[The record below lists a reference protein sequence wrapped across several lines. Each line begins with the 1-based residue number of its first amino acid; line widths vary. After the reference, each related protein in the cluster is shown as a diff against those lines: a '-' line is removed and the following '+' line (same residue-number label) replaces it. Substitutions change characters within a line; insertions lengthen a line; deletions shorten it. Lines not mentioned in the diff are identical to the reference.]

1 MTNPESPISQ
11 DAALSSFMSAAI
23 GDPETSRAAPE
34 GDTVTRT
41 GNTADHQDGWFA
53 GIDHGR
59 AEARDIAA
67 AVHAAPMLAAPAV
80 RNWQAV
86 QAAIDDYLE
95 GYELRLDE
103 GCHTPTEFE
112 RFMLVDAIAGLMA
125 DDEFIGAM
133 LSAISTAPGC
143 AQDPSQD
150 AMQVARW
157 KRDSELLDALQSACW
172 DVRFISHSNGDDYS
186 IGIEIV
192 SHFMQR
198 PRKRVIGENWNENL
212 RAALEQ
218 AITAEAYPPARPERT
233 APAAGDA
240 QDAQRYRAW
249 RDAMMAEDT
258 EFRQAVAAALPSDV
272 GDTRPPTSAEWDAAI
287 DAATAAQQGKG
298 DGA

>member
-1 MTNPESPISQ
+1 MTNPESPVSQ
-11 DAALSSFMSAAI
+11 DAVLSSFMSAAI
-23 GDPETSRAAPE
+23 GDPETYRAAPE
-34 GDTVTRT
+34 GDTVART

-67 AVHAAPMLAAPAV
+67 AGHAAPMPAAPAV
-80 RNWQAV
+80 RNWKAV

-103 GCHTPTEFE
+103 GCHTPTKFE
-112 RFMLVDAIAGLMA
+112 KFLLVDAVAGLME
-125 DDEFIGAM
+125 DDEFIGSM
-133 LSAISTAPGC
+133 LSAITSPPVGT
-143 AQDPSQD
+143 QDDSQI
-150 AMQVARW
+150 ARW
-157 KRDSELLDALQSACW
+157 KRDSELLDAIQSACW

-198 PRKRVIGENWNENL
+198 PCERVIGENWNENL

-218 AITAEAYPPARPERT
+218 AITAEAYPPARPERP

-249 RDAMMAEDT
+249 RDAMTAEDT

-287 DAATAAQQGKG
+287 DAAIAPQQGKG
-298 DGA
+298 EAA